1 MQENYDAAAGE
12 RAAQEHWRQARAFEV
27 REDPSR
33 PKFYCLSMLP
43 YPSGRL
49 HMGHVRNY
57 TIRDVI
63 ARALAMQR
71 HNRLQPMG
79 WEAFGLP
86 AENAA
91 ISNGVPPAKWT
102 RENIAHMRAQFKSL
116 GFAIDWSRE
125 IATCDPGYYRW
136 NQWLFLRMLERGIA
150 YRKTGIVNWDPLD
163 QTVLANEQVIDG
175 RGWRTGAL
183 GEKREIPMYY
193 LNITR
198 YADELLEALDA
209 LDGWPERVRVM
220 QANWIGRSEG
230 CEIEFPYAPD
240 ACPAAGVDGT
250 LKVFTTRA
258 DTLFGATFMAIAT
271 EHPLAQAAARS
282 SAALTDFIAE
292 CRRGSIMEADLAT
305 QEKKGMPTGLHV
317 LHPFTGAPLPV
328 WVANYVLMGYGEGA
342 VMGVP
347 AHDERDFEF
356 AHSHALAVVTV
367 VRPADGAYE
376 EVRAPWIGAYADYG
390 VTVNSGTFS
399 GLTFQA
405 AVDAIAAALERR
417 NLGRKRVHYRLRDWG
432 ISRQR
437 YWGCPIPIIHCGQ
450 CGQ

>member
-1 MQENYDAAAGE
+1 MQENYDAAAVE

-57 TIRDVI
+57 TIGDVL
-63 ARALAMQR
+63 ARYMRMQG
-71 HNRLQPMG
+71 HNVLQPMG
-79 WEAFGLP
+79 WDAFGLP

-91 ISNGVPPAKWT
+91 ITNGVPPAKWT
-102 RENIAHMRAQFKSL
+102 RQNIAYMRGQMQLL

-125 IATCDPGYYRW
+125 LATCDPSYYHW

-150 YRKTGIVNWDPLD
+150 YRKTGVVNWDPVD

-175 RGWRTGAL
+175 RGWRTGAPV
-183 GEKREIPMYY
+183 EKREIPTYY

-198 YADELLEALDA
+198 YADELLAALA
-209 LDGWPERVRVM
+209 GLGGWPERVRVM

-240 ACPAAGVDGT
+240 ARAAAGAAGT

-258 DTLFGATFMAIAT
+258 DTLFGATFMAIAA
-271 EHPLAQAAARS
+271 EHPLATAAAHANPTL
-282 SAALTDFIAE
+282 AAFIAE
-292 CRRGSIMEADLAT
+292 CRRGSVMEADVAT

-317 LHPFTGAPLPV
+317 LHPFTAEPLEV

-347 AHDERDFEF
+347 AHDERDLEF
-356 AHSHALAVVTV
+356 ATQQGLPIRTV
-367 VRPADGAYE
+367 VRSLSGAYD
-376 EVRAPWIGAYADYG
+376 EVRAPWIPAYAEPG
-390 VTVNSGTFS
+390 VTVNSAQFS
-399 GLTFQA
+399 GL
-405 AVDAIAAALERR
+405 
-417 NLGRKRVHYRLRDWG
+417 
-432 ISRQR
+432 S
-437 YWGCPIPIIHCGQ
+437 
-450 CGQ
+450 

>member
-1 MQENYDAAAGE
+1 MQENYDAAAVE
-12 RAAQEHWRQARAFEV
+12 RAAQQYWAERGAFEV
-27 REDPSR
+27 AEDPSR

-57 TIRDVI
+57 TIGDVL
-63 ARALAMQR
+63 ARYMR
-71 HNRLQPMG
+71 MRGYNVLQPMG
-79 WEAFGLP
+79 WDAFGLP

-91 ISNGVPPAKWT
+91 ITNGVPPAKWT
-102 RENIAHMRAQFKSL
+102 RQNIAYMRAQMQLL

-125 IATCDPGYYRW
+125 LATCDPSYYHW
-136 NQWLFLRMLERGIA
+136 NQWLVLRMLERGSA
-150 YRKTGIVNWDPLD
+150 YRKTGIVNWDPVD

-175 RGWRTGAL
+175 RGWRTGAPV
-183 GEKREIPMYY
+183 EKREIPTYY

-198 YADELLEALDA
+198 YADELLAALA
-209 LDGWPERVRVM
+209 GLDGWPERVRVM

-240 ACPAAGVDGT
+240 ARAAAGGDGT

-258 DTLFGATFMAIAT
+258 DTLFGATFMAIAA
-271 EHPLAQAAARS
+271 EHPLAQAAAKS
-282 SAALTDFIAE
+282 GPALTDFTAE
-292 CRRGSIMEADLAT
+292 CRRGGIMEADLAT

-390 VTVNSGTFS
+390 VTVTSGTFS
-399 GLTFQA
+399 DLTCQS
-405 AVDAIAAALERR
+405 AVDAIAVALERR